1 MNQTF
6 SPNWEILKSELSE
19 KKAKSNN
26 GQKRKSK
33 PNFSASPLKKKKINP
48 NSEKESSSA
57 IPKNQKIKSNKKS
70 NQKLKENYSKA
81 NESVPNK
88 KGQVETSLSKSQKG
102 LQSASPDI
110 WFDDV
115 DVKDI
120 IAAGEENMESLHLK
134 SDDDNVLVKPDA
146 FDGMTKVNQNV

>member
-1 MNQTF
+1 MNRTF

-88 KGQVETSLSKSQKG
+88 KGQVETSLSKSQKE